1 MSKRIEADKI
11 EFGLS
16 TFVDVTQDGRTG
28 ELVHPAQAIRDA
40 LEQGVRAEE
49 LGLDYFEVGEHH
61 RDDFAMSS
69 PDILLAALA
78 ARTERI
84 KLGTAV
90 VVLST
95 DDPVRVHERFN
106 TLDALSDGRTTITLG
121 RGSFTESYPL
131 FGYDLRDYDRLFEE
145 KLDLFMR
152 LRDGRPVTWS
162 GQTRPA
168 LTDATIHPPKEGKPI
183 ETWVAV
189 GGSPESVVRAARHGL
204 PLVLAIIGGDPRRFA
219 PYVDLYHQALDKF
232 EQPEQPVAIHLTGHI
247 ADDAKQARDDLWEHT
262 RGMWERIGRERG
274 WGPQSRVGF
283 EGEAGPRGAKI
294 VGEPEE
300 VAQKIARALTDL
312 GASRFQLQYG
322 AGTMPHEKLMRS
334 IELYATKVVPRVR
347 ELVAS

>member
-1 MSKRIEADKI
+1 MTKQIEANTI

-16 TFVDVTQDGRTG
+16 TFVDVTKDGTTG

-49 LGLDYFEVGEHH
+49 LGLDYYEVGEHH
-61 RDDFAMSS
+61 RDDLVMSA

-95 DDPVRVHERFN
+95 DDPVRLHERFN
-106 TLDALSDGRTTITLG
+106 TLDALSNGRATITLG

-131 FGYDLRDYDRLFEE
+131 FGYDLRDYEKLFEE
-145 KLDLFMR
+145 KLDLFVQ
-152 LRDGRPVTWS
+152 LRDGQPVTWQ
-162 GQTRPA
+162 GTTRAP
-168 LTDATIHPPKEGKPI
+168 LTNTTIHPPKEGDPI

-204 PLVLAIIGGDPRRFA
+204 PLVLAIIGGDPRRFT

-232 EQPEQPVAIHLTGHI
+232 EKPEQPVAIHLTGHI
-247 ADDAKQARDDLWEHT
+247 ADDGKQARDDLWENT
-262 RGMWERIGRERG
+262 REMWARIGRERG
-274 WGPQSRVGF
+274 WAPQSRVSF
-283 EGEAGPRGAKI
+283 EAEAGPRGAKI
-294 VGEPEE
+294 VGDPEE
-300 VAQKIARALTDL
+300 VAQKIAAALTNL
-312 GASRFQLQYG
+312 GATRFQLQYG

-334 IELYATKVVPRVR
+334 IELYATEVVPRVR
-347 ELVAS
+347 ELVAQ